1 MRKEPYFT
9 NENRETKTAEWKEI
23 LSKYYSSKKK
33 FAFTMENSALLII
46 DMQEYFL
53 NSNSYAFIPA
63 SKAIIEPILRL
74 KKAFEKNN
82 KGVFFT
88 QYGLQ
93 PVIDDSSM
101 MHRWWKKTLSTKDSM
116 FEISSEMNA
125 DEKSVYF
132 KSTYDIFETTSL
144 ALNLDKQGIT
154 KLVITGV
161 ATHLCCEAIARSAF
175 DLGFEV
181 YLPIDC
187 MATSTEEFH
196 LNSLKAAS
204 NGFGIP
210 ITSEEILE
218 KAK

>member
-1 MRKEPYFT
+1 MKKENYFT
-9 NENRETKTAEWKEI
+9 DENREEKITEWKEI
-23 LSKYYSSKKK
+23 LSNYYSSKKK
-33 FAFTMENSALLII
+33 FSFEMENTALLII

-53 NSNSYAFIPA
+53 NSNSYAFIP
-63 SKAIIEPILRL
+63 SSRAIIDPILKL
-74 KKAFEKNN
+74 KKAFEENN
-82 KGVFFT
+82 KPVIFT

-101 MHRWWKKTLSTKDSM
+101 MHRWWKKSLSTKDAM
-116 FEISSEMNA
+116 FAISPEMDA
-125 DEKSVYF
+125 DKKSIYF
-132 KSTYDIFETTSL
+132 KATYDIFEVTNL
-144 ALNLDKQGIT
+144 ALDLDKQGIR

-218 KAK
+218 LSK